1 MKFTRILPL
10 SLLLG
15 LMALVGSFP
24 AVGQTP
30 STYKMEFACAG
41 QVQLADHGLVTVILK
56 VTPLTD
62 DFRLVLSMRVGYDM
76 GNGAAEVDVE
86 KGNNVR
92 FTVYDTAMREMGRKL
107 RQFIAART
115 DLKSTKNFFLL
126 RMDFRI
132 PKDERVEH
140 MKLRYGLWEG
150 KNDEVRHE
158 QDFDFA
164 VEEAGR

>member
-1 MKFTRILPL
+1 MNFVRILPL
-10 SLLLG
+10 QLA
-15 LMALVGSFP
+15 LMALLGSFP
-24 AVGQTP
+24 AVGQAP
-30 STYKMEFACAG
+30 STYKMEFVRAG
-41 QVQLADHGLVTVILK
+41 QVKLAEHGLVTVILK

-62 DFRLVLSMRVGYDM
+62 DFKLVLSMRVGYDM

-92 FTVYDTAMREMGRKL
+92 FIVYDTALHEMSRKL

-126 RMDFRI
+126 RMDFRV
-132 PKDERVEH
+132 PKDERVER

-150 KNDEVRHE
+150 KSDEVRHE

-164 VEEAGR
+164 VEDAGR